1 MYRPPPTFAGGGL
14 LCLQLYA
21 ALSALLLAPIY
32 GLLLPPHKHKYE
44 NYHPVVWLTAN
55 DRAGAKNTG
64 LSNDKIMCRI
74 TIKTEGK
81 IWRYLPWRAFYDKYN
96 ADRSIASTLKQTAD
110 DYRNWY
116 VCESEIPVT
125 DFAKVEFLDEDG
137 TYKAENDIPGFS
149 LSDVAPELFD

>member
-1 MYRPPPTFAGGGL
+1 MFFNGHEIGVKAVD
-14 LCLQLYA
+14 
-21 ALSALLLAPIY
+21 
-32 GLLLPPHKHKYE
+32 KYE
-44 NYHPVVWLTAN
+44 NYHPVVWMTAN

-116 VCESEIPVT
+116 VRESQLKTLQRSSFWPKMVPT
-125 DFAKVEFLDEDG
+125 KTRKTFPDL
-137 TYKAENDIPGFS
+137 
-149 LSDVAPELFD
+149 L